1 MRGVKLLIV
10 AGLCAACAGTPD
22 PQPPPPAI
30 TPVVV
35 AVPAPARAVD
45 KVVPL
50 RRDEGAALRGEPPES
65 ASVVLESTTGEATYY
80 ADRFDGRR
88 TASGVVF
95 SNDEPYA
102 AHRTYPFGTVL
113 RVTNTRNNRSVIVR
127 VVDRGP
133 HGASA
138 RARRTIIDVSRSAAH
153 QLDFV
158 RAGRAPV
165 RVDVL
170 EWGIGR

>member
-10 AGLCAACAGTPD
+10 AGLCAACAATPG
-22 PQPPPPAI
+22 PPPPPAV

-35 AVPAPARAVD
+35 AVPAPALTVAEVA
-45 KVVPL
+45 PL
-50 RRDEGAALRGEPPES
+50 RSYDRSALRGDASDS
-65 ASVVLESTTGEATYY
+65 AEVVLESATGEATYY
-80 ADRFDGRR
+80 ADRFHGRR
-88 TASGVVF
+88 TASGIIF
-95 SNDEPYA
+95 RNDEPYA
-102 AHRTYPFGTVL
+102 AHRTYPFGTML
-113 RVTNTRNNRSVIVR
+113 RVTNTRNDRSVVVQ

-133 HGASA
+133 HGTSA
-138 RARRTIIDVSRSAAH
+138 RARRTIVDVSRSAAQ

-170 EWGIGR
+170 EWGSGR